1 MTSEL
6 EGQVRRVMRE
16 AAATYSLLIGVP
28 GLPAELTRRVL
39 AGRLLRAT
47 TVANLLADAVTETKL
62 RGEIEVFA
70 GRAKTALEERMP
82 QDDNLP

>member
-1 MTSEL
+1 MTGDL
-6 EGQVRRVMRE
+6 EVQVRRALKD

-47 TVANLLADAVTETKL
+47 TVANLLADAVTEERL
-62 RGEIEVFA
+62 RTLVEGERSVV
-70 GRAKTALEERMP
+70 GPLDLSGT
-82 QDDNLP
+82 